1 MCKGAAGSYHD
12 LSIRPVVKCSGGRC
26 TLISAQILPWIQ
38 TMKRSIILTIL
49 TILTAVPAMAQ
60 KDLSEL
66 NGMTDGQVKKT
77 YGQPKEYTAN
87 HEYTMSS
94 YFRYDDM
101 EIFYTQSH
109 ESIDCFDISSDR
121 VKVLSNF
128 IAGGVRVG
136 DKLSKIQNFDF
147 SKTKYGRNKDGNG
160 LKTTDFAFN
169 ILDKY
174 PVNYVIFE
182 EEGTTVY
189 LCVQNGI
196 IKAISFISK
205 DDLPYEGYDVNNH
218 IFAKQ

>member
-1 MCKGAAGSYHD
+1 
-12 LSIRPVVKCSGGRC
+12 
-26 TLISAQILPWIQ
+26 
-38 TMKRSIILTIL
+38 MKRYIILTLL
-49 TILTAVPAMAQ
+49 TILAVVPAMAQ

-66 NGMTDGQVKKT
+66 NGMTDSQVKKAF
-77 YGQPKEYTAN
+77 GQPKEYTAN

-109 ESIDCFDISSDR
+109 ESIDCFDISSAR

-136 DKLSKIQNFDF
+136 DKLSKIRNFDF
-147 SKTKYGRNKDGNG
+147 SKTKYGRNKVGNG
-160 LKTTDFAFN
+160 LKATDFAFN

-174 PVNYVIFE
+174 PVNYVIFDK
-182 EEGTTVY
+182 EGTKVY

-196 IKAISFISK
+196 IKAISFISTE
-205 DDLPYEGYDVNNH
+205 DLPYEGYDVDNN